1 MPLDRDDTDERI
13 ARLEKLMGEV
23 CAKPAA
29 AVPPG
34 PAAVKGAGKPAP
46 AKSAPPA
53 PDRPG
58 RRRTKR
64 G

>member
-13 ARLEKLMGEV
+13 ARLEKLMGEAR
-23 CAKPAA
+23 AKPAA
-29 AVPPG
+29 AG
-34 PAAVKGAGKPAP
+34 PSGRATVKDAGTPAP